1 MEDRWVTGGVAGATL
16 VGVFDG
22 HEGAAVAEYAA
33 ATAIDA
39 VRDGL
44 GRGLDGETLWRSVF
58 TRLDDPGLPPSGS
71 TATLILARGS
81 VLSVAWVGDS
91 RAVLVGK
98 TGARAL
104 TRDHRIN
111 REDELARCLEAGA
124 ELRPPYVM
132 DPETWQGLM
141 MTRALGDRALRRIG
155 ITPEPEIVSASLG
168 EGDLGFLVATD
179 GLWDVIEDA
188 EAASVCRTHAA
199 QDAADRLVALV
210 ARRDGTDNVTVVVA
224 RFE

>member
-1 MEDRWVTGGVAGATL
+1 MEDRWVTGDVTGGTL

-33 ATAIDA
+33 ATALDA
-39 VRDGL
+39 VRDSL
-44 GRGLDGETLWRSVF
+44 GRGLDGEPLWRSVF
-58 TRLDDPGLPPSGS
+58 ARLDDPGLPPAGS
-71 TATLILARGS
+71 TATLVLSRAAA
-81 VLSVAWVGDS
+81 LSVAWVGDS
-91 RAVLVGK
+91 RAVLVGNR
-98 TGARAL
+98 GARAL
-104 TRDHRIN
+104 TRDHRIGC
-111 REDELARCLEAGA
+111 EDELRRCVEAGA
-124 ELRPPYVM
+124 EVRPPYVM

-179 GLWDVIEDA
+179 GLWDVVEDG
-188 EAASVCRTHAA
+188 EAAQVCRAHPA
-199 QDAADRLVALV
+199 QVAADRLVALV
-210 ARRDGTDNVTVVVA
+210 ARRDGGDNVTVVVA